1 MATNNNSKTL
11 GPLRSEITFILHT
24 KYAHYLWTGRRLKR
38 DDKGN
43 IVSSSILSIPNCLG
57 LLSQIQ
63 RDASENDP
71 YADDYLLQFE
81 EKVLAY
87 REEMQKM
94 TQQIVSLYVE
104 RLPENFEIERSA
116 NISPVSYAIH
126 INSQLGYQLLYLLGD
141 YDGLA
146 RAAMIASHLA
156 LITRGDAQE
165 WLEEGAKLIRQC
177 FGIIEHYKHSGITR
191 QDAAENNA
199 RYQAAIQRMGY
210 ELPPNILSGEL
221 RADFAPVIKNRR
233 SNQTDTADVDI
244 ALNVTE

>member
-1 MATNNNSKTL
+1 MTTNHSKTL

-24 KYAHYLWTGRRLKR
+24 KYAHNLWKGRQLKR
-38 DDKGN
+38 DQNGKV
-43 IVSSSILSIPNCLG
+43 ISSSILSIPNCLG
-57 LLSQIQ
+57 LLTQIQ

-81 EKVLAY
+81 EKVMAY
-87 REEMQKM
+87 REDMKKM
-94 TQQIVSLYVE
+94 VQQVVDLYMD

-116 NISPVSYAIH
+116 NVTPANYSIH

-156 LITRGDAQE
+156 LITRGDAQI

-177 FGIIEHYKHSGITR
+177 FGVIEHYKHSGITR
-191 QDAAENNA
+191 KDAAENNA

-210 ELPPNILSGEL
+210 ELPKDILEGKL
-221 RADFAPVIKNRR
+221 RAEFAPVIKTHHERQ
-233 SNQTDTADVDI
+233 SSKTDAVVNTT
-244 ALNVTE
+244 N

>member
-1 MATNNNSKTL
+1 MATNNTKTL
-11 GPLRSEITFILHT
+11 GPLRSEITFTLHT
-24 KYAHYLWTGRRLKR
+24 KYAHNLWIGRELKR
-38 DDKGN
+38 NNQGN
-43 IVSSSILSIPNCLG
+43 VIVSSILSIPNCLG

-87 REEMQKM
+87 REEVQKM

-116 NISPVSYAIH
+116 NVSPVSYAIH

-191 QDAAENNA
+191 QDAKENNA

-210 ELPPNILSGEL
+210 ELPANILSGEL
-221 RADFAPVIKNRR
+221 RAEFAPMIKTRR
-233 SNQTDTADVDI
+233 GNHTDAADVDV
-244 ALNVTE
+244 ALNVNE